1 MTGLPALVTDLG
13 RETLRTPR
21 AGVRRLLEMDL
32 PMEARWLGLLLVTV
46 LSVFVTGLSLLLLPP
61 GGEPG
66 ILALL
71 ADPWIGVPA
80 QALTLVV
87 AAAAIAGIG
96 RFFGGQGGFADA
108 LVVVVWIEFLMT
120 FAQVAELAVM
130 MAVPPVGA
138 ILAFAVLAW
147 FLWVIVN
154 AIAELHGFRNLALVF
169 LGLAGGFVAIVIAFA
184 MLLEAL
190 GILTVS

>member
-1 MTGLPALVTDLG
+1 VTGLPAFVTDLG
-13 RETLRTPR
+13 RETLRAPR

-61 GGEPG
+61 VSEPG

-71 ADPWIGVPA
+71 ADPYVGVPS
-80 QALTLVV
+80 QALSLVV

-96 RFFGGQGGFADA
+96 HLFGGKGGFADA
-108 LVVVVWIEFLMT
+108 LLVIVWIEFLMT
-120 FAQVAELAVM
+120 VAQVAELAVM
-130 MAVPPVGA
+130 LLVPPVGA
-138 ILAFAVLAW
+138 VLAFAVLAW

-154 AIAELHGFRNLALVF
+154 AIAELHGFSNLVLVA
-169 LGLAGGFVAIVIAFA
+169 LGLVGGFVVVVIALA
-184 MLLEAL
+184 LLLSGL
-190 GILTVS
+190 GILTVT

>member
-1 MTGLPALVTDLG
+1 MTGLPAFVTDLG
-13 RETLRTPR
+13 RETLRAPR

-61 GGEPG
+61 GSEPG

-71 ADPWIGVPA
+71 ADPYVGVPS
-80 QALTLVV
+80 QALSLVV

-96 RFFGGQGGFADA
+96 HLFGGKGGFADA
-108 LVVVVWIEFLMT
+108 LLVIVWIEFLMT
-120 FAQVAELAVM
+120 VAQVAELAVM
-130 MAVPPVGA
+130 LLVPPVGA
-138 ILAFAVLAW
+138 VLAFAVLAW

-154 AIAELHGFRNLALVF
+154 AIAELHGFSNLVLVALGLVVGFVVVVIALAL
-169 LGLAGGFVAIVIAFA
+169 
-184 MLLEAL
+184 LLSGL
-190 GILTVS
+190 GILTVT

>member
-21 AGVRRLLEMDL
+21 AGVRRLLDLDL

-71 ADPWIGVPA
+71 ADPWVGVPA

-154 AIAELHGFRNLALVF
+154 AIAELHGFSNLALVF
-169 LGLAGGFVAIVIAFA
+169 LGLAGGFMAIVIAFA

>member
-1 MTGLPALVTDLG
+1 VTGLPAFVTDLG
-13 RETLRTPR
+13 RETLRAPR

-61 GGEPG
+61 GSEPG

-71 ADPWIGVPA
+71 ADPYVGVPS
-80 QALTLVV
+80 QALSLVV

-96 RFFGGQGGFADA
+96 HLFGGKGGFADA
-108 LVVVVWIEFLMT
+108 LLVIVWIEFLMT
-120 FAQVAELAVM
+120 VAQVAELAVM
-130 MAVPPVGA
+130 LLVPPVGA
-138 ILAFAVLAW
+138 VLAFAVLAW

-154 AIAELHGFRNLALVF
+154 AIAELHGFSNLVLVA
-169 LGLAGGFVAIVIAFA
+169 LGLVGGFVVVVIALA
-184 MLLEAL
+184 LLLSGL
-190 GILTVS
+190 GILTVT